1 MKIFKNRRGFTLVE
15 LIVVLVILAILASLL
30 IPALTGYI
38 DKARRDQVVAETRML
53 HEAVQTAA
61 GEAYASNEWQSD
73 KTSSF
78 MTIASKSG
86 KKVTNPADDG
96 LYDLFKSR
104 YSEIVELAEV
114 PSLTDGKGSFFA
126 ITDTKGAV
134 HCILYNTGRGLLGA
148 YFRETGEYKVYDEQ
162 KNIDNYLKFYA
173 SYIDSVISTVTDSA
187 AMNPWSQQTIDG
199 TLTAQLQKTACF
211 PMKRAVFTYS
221 LHSFRAYIIFLRYTN
236 DSQKLL
242 CRSAAF

>member
-38 DKARRDQVVAETRML
+38 DRARRDQVVAETRML

-73 KTSSF
+73 KDISSF
-78 MTIASKSG
+78 ITIASKSG
-86 KKVTNPADDG
+86 KKVTNFKDDG
-96 LYDLFKSR
+96 SYDLFKSR
-104 YSEIVELAEV
+104 YSEIVKLAEV

-162 KNIDNYLKFYA
+162 KNINNYTTWYGN
-173 SYIDSVISTVTDSA
+173 YINSVISDNTDS
-187 AMNPWSQQTIDG
+187 NITWSQQMIDYH
-199 TLTAQLQKTACF
+199 LT
-211 PMKRAVFTYS
+211 R
-221 LHSFRAYIIFLRYTN
+221 
-236 DSQKLL
+236 
-242 CRSAAF
+242 

>member
-38 DKARRDQVVAETRML
+38 DRARRDQVVAETRML
-53 HEAVQTAA
+53 HEAVQTVA

-73 KTSSF
+73 KDISSF

-86 KKVTNPADDG
+86 KKVTNFEDNG
-96 LYDLFKSR
+96 TYDIFKNR

-114 PSLTDGKGSFFA
+114 PSLTDGTGSFFA

-162 KNIDNYLKFYA
+162 KNIDNYLKFYE
-173 SYIDSVISTVTDSA
+173 SYIDSVISTVIDSA
-187 AMNPWSQQTIDG
+187 AMNPWSQQTIDS
-199 TLTAQLQKTACF
+199 TLTE
-211 PMKRAVFTYS
+211 
-221 LHSFRAYIIFLRYTN
+221 
-236 DSQKLL
+236 
-242 CRSAAF
+242 

>member
-38 DKARRDQVVAETRML
+38 DRARRDQVVAETRML

-61 GEAYASNEWQSD
+61 GEAYGSSEWPSGD
-73 KTSSF
+73 IF
-78 MTIASKSG
+78 TIASQSG
-86 KKVTNPADDG
+86 KKVTNAQDTAT
-96 LYDLFKSR
+96 YDTFQNR
-104 YSEIVELAEV
+104 YNEIVNLAEV

-126 ITDTKGAV
+126 VTDTKGAV

-162 KNIDNYLKFYA
+162 KNIDNYTTWYGK
-173 SYIDSVISTVTDSA
+173 YINSVISTVTGDSA
-187 AMNPWSQQTIDG
+187 KSPWSQQMIDY

-211 PMKRAVFTYS
+211 PMKRAVFYLFFTQYS
-221 LHSFRAYIIFLRYTN
+221 HIYHILAVY
-236 DSQKLL
+236 
-242 CRSAAF
+242 

>member
-199 TLTAQLQKTACF
+199 TLTE
-211 PMKRAVFTYS
+211 
-221 LHSFRAYIIFLRYTN
+221 
-236 DSQKLL
+236 
-242 CRSAAF
+242 

>member
-15 LIVVLVILAILASLL
+15 LIVVLVILAVLASLL

-38 DKARRDQVVAETRML
+38 DRAKRDQVVAETRML

-73 KTSSF
+73 KDISSF
-78 MTIASKSG
+78 ITIASKSG
-86 KKVTNPADDG
+86 KKVTNSKDDG
-96 LYDLFKSR
+96 SYDLFKSR
-104 YSEIVELAEV
+104 YSEIVKLAEV

-162 KNIDNYLKFYA
+162 KNINNYTTWYGN
-173 SYIDSVISTVTDSA
+173 YINSVISDNTDS
-187 AMNPWSQQTIDG
+187 NITWSQQMIDYH
-199 TLTAQLQKTACF
+199 LT
-211 PMKRAVFTYS
+211 R
-221 LHSFRAYIIFLRYTN
+221 
-236 DSQKLL
+236 
-242 CRSAAF
+242 

>member
-38 DKARRDQVVAETRML
+38 DKARRDQAVSETRML
-53 HEAVQTAA
+53 HEAVQTVA
-61 GEAYASNEWQSD
+61 GEAYASNEWQLD
-73 KTSSF
+73 KTSSL

-86 KKVTNPADDG
+86 RKVTNPADDSS
-96 LYDLFKSR
+96 YDLFKSR

-162 KNIDNYLKFYA
+162 KNIDNYLKFYE
-173 SYIDSVISTVTDSA
+173 SYIDSVISTVIDSA
-187 AMNPWSQQTIDG
+187 AMNPWSQQTIDS
-199 TLTAQLQKTACF
+199 TLTE
-211 PMKRAVFTYS
+211 
-221 LHSFRAYIIFLRYTN
+221 
-236 DSQKLL
+236 
-242 CRSAAF
+242 

>member
-15 LIVVLVILAILASLL
+15 LIVVLVILAVLASLL

-38 DKARRDQVVAETRML
+38 DRAKRDQVVAETRML

-73 KTSSF
+73 KTISSL

-86 KKVTNPADDG
+86 KKVTNPNDTG
-96 LYDLFKSR
+96 SYELFKSR
-104 YSEIVELAEV
+104 YSEIVKLAEV

-162 KNIDNYLKFYA
+162 KNIDNYLKSYA
-173 SYIDSVISTVTDSA
+173 SCIDSVISTVIGSA
-187 AMNPWSQQTIDG
+187 EESPWSQQTIDR
-199 TLTAQLQKTACF
+199 TLTE
-211 PMKRAVFTYS
+211 
-221 LHSFRAYIIFLRYTN
+221 
-236 DSQKLL
+236 
-242 CRSAAF
+242 

>member
-38 DKARRDQVVAETRML
+38 DRARRDQVVSETRML
-53 HEAVQTAA
+53 HEAVQTVA

-73 KTSSF
+73 KNISSL

-86 KKVTNPADDG
+86 KKVTNFEDNG
-96 LYDLFKSR
+96 TYDIFKNR
-104 YSEIVELAEV
+104 YSEVVKLAEV

-134 HCILYNTGRGLLGA
+134 HCILYNPGRGLLGA

-162 KNIDNYLKFYA
+162 KNIDNYLTWYGN
-173 SYIDSVISTVTDSA
+173 YINSVISDNTDS
-187 AMNPWSQQTIDG
+187 NITWSQQMIDYH
-199 TLTAQLQKTACF
+199 LT
-211 PMKRAVFTYS
+211 R
-221 LHSFRAYIIFLRYTN
+221 
-236 DSQKLL
+236 
-242 CRSAAF
+242 

>member
-38 DKARRDQVVAETRML
+38 DRARRDQVVAETRML

-73 KTSSF
+73 KDISPL

-86 KKVTNPADDG
+86 KKVTNHQDTG
-96 LYDLFKSR
+96 SYELFKSR
-104 YSEIVELAEV
+104 YSEIVKLAEV
-114 PSLTDGKGSFFA
+114 PSLTDGKGSFVA
-126 ITDTKGAV
+126 VTDTKGAV

-173 SYIDSVISTVTDSA
+173 SHIDSVISTVIGSA
-187 AMNPWSQQTIDG
+187 EESPWSQQTIDR
-199 TLTAQLQKTACF
+199 TLTA
-211 PMKRAVFTYS
+211 
-221 LHSFRAYIIFLRYTN
+221 
-236 DSQKLL
+236 
-242 CRSAAF
+242 

>member
-15 LIVVLVILAILASLL
+15 LIVVLVILAVLASLL

-38 DKARRDQVVAETRML
+38 DRAKRDQVVAETRML

-73 KTSSF
+73 KTISSL

-86 KKVTNPADDG
+86 KKVTNPNDTG
-96 LYDLFKSR
+96 SYELFQSR
-104 YSEIVELAEV
+104 YSEIVKLAEV

-162 KNIDNYLKFYA
+162 KNIDNYLKSYA
-173 SYIDSVISTVTDSA
+173 SCIDSVISTVIGSA
-187 AMNPWSQQTIDG
+187 EESPWSQQTIDR
-199 TLTAQLQKTACF
+199 TLTE
-211 PMKRAVFTYS
+211 
-221 LHSFRAYIIFLRYTN
+221 
-236 DSQKLL
+236 
-242 CRSAAF
+242 

>member
-15 LIVVLVILAILASLL
+15 LIVVLVILAVLASLL

-38 DKARRDQVVAETRML
+38 DRAKRDQVVAETRML

-73 KTSSF
+73 KTISSL

-86 KKVTNPADDG
+86 KKVTNPNDTG
-96 LYDLFKSR
+96 SYELFQSR
-104 YSEIVELAEV
+104 YSEIVKLAEV

-162 KNIDNYLKFYA
+162 KNIDNYLRFYA
-173 SYIDSVISTVTDSA
+173 SYIDSVISTVIDSSA
-187 AMNPWSQQTIDG
+187 ESPWSQQRIDSN
-199 TLTAQLQKTACF
+199 LTE
-211 PMKRAVFTYS
+211 
-221 LHSFRAYIIFLRYTN
+221 
-236 DSQKLL
+236 
-242 CRSAAF
+242 

>member
-38 DKARRDQVVAETRML
+38 DRARRDQVVAETRML

-73 KTSSF
+73 KDISSF
-78 MTIASKSG
+78 ITIASKSG
-86 KKVTNPADDG
+86 KKVTNHQDTSS
-96 LYDLFKSR
+96 YELFKSR
-104 YSEIVELAEV
+104 YSEIVKLAEV
-114 PSLTDGKGSFFA
+114 PSLTDGKGSFVA
-126 ITDTKGAV
+126 VTDTKGAV

-162 KNIDNYLKFYA
+162 KNIDNYLKSYA
-173 SYIDSVISTVTDSA
+173 SCIDSVISTVIGSA
-187 AMNPWSQQTIDG
+187 EESPWSQQTIDR
-199 TLTAQLQKTACF
+199 TLTE
-211 PMKRAVFTYS
+211 
-221 LHSFRAYIIFLRYTN
+221 
-236 DSQKLL
+236 
-242 CRSAAF
+242 